1 MKMIEMNE
9 IKHILSDVIDE
20 DDFLIAI
27 YIFSLCLYEPDI
39 DYKQLTMQ
47 FKESL
52 MKGYENE
59 Y

>member
-1 MKMIEMNE
+1 MKTIEMSE
-9 IKHILSDVIDE
+9 IKHMLSDVINE
-20 DDFLIAI
+20 DDFLIAM

-47 FKESL
+47 FKERL